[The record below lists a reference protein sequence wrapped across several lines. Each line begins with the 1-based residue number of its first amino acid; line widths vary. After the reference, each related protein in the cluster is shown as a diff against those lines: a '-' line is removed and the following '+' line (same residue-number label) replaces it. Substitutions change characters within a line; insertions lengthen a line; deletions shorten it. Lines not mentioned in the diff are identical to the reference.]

1 MTPPE
6 RGHQLLLVE
15 PSSVIRNII
24 TSAAR
29 QLELA
34 QVHQTGNLALANQ
47 WLSQRSFDGI
57 ILSIYEPGPAI
68 ELLTLVRMGQ
78 FCCNP
83 AVPVVALVSPGD
95 KRIDRQ
101 VAELDV
107 MRTLC
112 VPFRIREVIDVIR
125 VMWPRLALTDKFSA

>member
-1 MTPPE
+1 MSGVE

-24 TSAAR
+24 VSAAK
-29 QLELA
+29 QLDLA
-34 QVHQTGNLALANQ
+34 QVHQTGNLSLATE
-47 WLSQRSFDGI
+47 WLSNRSFDGI

-78 FCCNP
+78 FRCD
-83 AVPVVALVSPGD
+83 AGVPVAALVSPGN
-95 KRIDRQ
+95 KRLDQQ

-107 MRTLC
+107 MRSLP
-112 VPFRIREVIDVIR
+112 VPFRIREVIDVMR
-125 VMWPRLALTDKFSA
+125 AMWPRRDLVN

>member
-1 MTPPE
+1 MSGFE

-24 TSAAR
+24 VSAAK

-34 QVHQTGNLALANQ
+34 QVHQTGNLALANE
-47 WLSQRSFDGI
+47 WLSHRSFDGI

-78 FCCNP
+78 FRCDP
-83 AVPVVALVSPGD
+83 AIPVAALVSPGN
-95 KRIDRQ
+95 KRLDEQ
-101 VAELDV
+101 VAALDV
-107 MRTLC
+107 MRKLP
-112 VPFRIREVIDVIR
+112 VPFRIREVIDVMR
-125 VMWPRLALTDKFSA
+125 AMWPRRDRVN